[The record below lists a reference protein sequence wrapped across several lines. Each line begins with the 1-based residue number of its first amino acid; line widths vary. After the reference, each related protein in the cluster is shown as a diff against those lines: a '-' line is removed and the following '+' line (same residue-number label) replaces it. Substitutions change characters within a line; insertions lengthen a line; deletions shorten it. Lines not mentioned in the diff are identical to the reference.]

1 MSRRFGAAWPPGAA
15 EALFEKVSIDRLL
28 SVHSVSSMK
37 DLLKETVKQ
46 AGVEAS
52 EEMLTEISNILTDAA
67 IMGDKSNFAEL
78 VEQYEMQG
86 LSEDEA
92 KRQALLDSIGQ
103 VAWAGAGGALSG
115 AAMGGAVNAFNYA
128 GSAVANRAAKP
139 PEPESRRAV
148 PADGR
153 RRCGGH
159 H

>member
-1 MSRRFGAAWPPGAA
+1 MSRRFGAAWPPRAA

-103 VAWAGAGGALSG
+103 VAWAGSRRRPVRRGHGRGGQRLQLRRQRRRQS
-115 AAMGGAVNAFNYA
+115 
-128 GSAVANRAAKP
+128 AAKP